1 MKYSKDVKELITE
14 RISVMPNNFKLSIGN
29 YGTFSKEQLLRS
41 IQDEDK
47 VGQEV
52 IRMQL
57 NFINALTSGKFT
69 DALNNE

>member
-14 RISVMPNNFKLSIGN
+14 RISVMPSNFKLSIGN
-29 YGTFSKEQLLRS
+29 YGTFSKEQLLQS

-47 VGQEV
+47 VGLEV

-57 NFINALTSGKFT
+57 NFINALTSGRFT